1 MTTLGIFS
9 LKEKDEMETK
19 FDKAL
24 GLFQWFLDP
33 TCKEIAR
40 GSLTAKN
47 VMETLKD

>member
-19 FDKAL
+19 FVKVL
-24 GLFQWFLDP
+24 GTIQRFLDP

-40 GSLTAKN
+40 GSLTARD
-47 VMETLKD
+47 V